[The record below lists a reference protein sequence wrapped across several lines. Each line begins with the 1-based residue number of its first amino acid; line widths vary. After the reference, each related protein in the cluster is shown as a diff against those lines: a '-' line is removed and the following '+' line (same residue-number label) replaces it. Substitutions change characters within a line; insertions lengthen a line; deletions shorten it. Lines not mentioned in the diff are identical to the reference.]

1 MRLKLD
7 ENIGR
12 RGLALLK
19 SEGHDVMTVREQGL
33 GGTSDE
39 RLFEVCRDEE
49 RALVTLDRDFGQ
61 VMRFPPENSA
71 GIVVLDQ
78 GPRATP
84 GAVLDRST
92 MKPPLTRP
100 KIVPVT
106 RSVLLNARS
115 SWVHASSRRAFSRL
129 RLTIPSLS
137 S

>member
-84 GAVLDRST
+84 GAVLDRLQDFSALLESRA
-92 MKPPLTRP
+92 LTGELW
-100 KIVPVT
+100 IVELGRV
-106 RSVLLNARS
+106 RI
-115 SWVHASSRRAFSRL
+115 HL
-129 RLTIPSLS
+129 RDNEK
-137 S
+137 